1 MSSDEAS
8 FFLNIAVIGGTL
20 LALSFV
26 TLQFFLGDLLKRYES
41 TGLPVFR
48 SRNIEE
54 GEQPLG
60 SVTLPDSLKDETL
73 FDGDP
78 LVIFMAFSVAVTWI
92 QFLVPLTIGLTTA
105 WFGEHLGV
113 LAVELTFLLGAF
125 AFSFVTRNKAIK
137 RLRPYLTREE
147 LLWPVFGAV
156 LLAFYVV
163 AAGVAVTS
171 ALSTITPVPAFL
183 MVWNRWGI
191 GNEKASLFVLKFVCI
206 LALLI
211 GTYTTNKDMF
221 IFFKSVAAER
231 MRRRWLNSF
240 VHERYPD
247 LKKRVEMARSELPS
261 KAQLPELLRK
271 WNHGCPEIAST
282 HDAFTVAGRTA
293 LAKVWQELIEGR
305 SGAPSW
311 MLDVPRIAN
320 WESEVEELLRRHDS
334 AASAVGAA

>member
-1 MSSDEAS
+1 
-8 FFLNIAVIGGTL
+8 
-20 LALSFV
+20 
-26 TLQFFLGDLLKRYES
+26 
-41 TGLPVFR
+41 
-48 SRNIEE
+48 
-54 GEQPLG
+54 
-60 SVTLPDSLKDETL
+60 
-73 FDGDP
+73 
-78 LVIFMAFSVAVTWI
+78 
-92 QFLVPLTIGLTTA
+92 
-105 WFGEHLGV
+105 
-113 LAVELTFLLGAF
+113 
-125 AFSFVTRNKAIK
+125 
-137 RLRPYLTREE
+137 
-147 LLWPVFGAV
+147 
-156 LLAFYVV
+156 
-163 AAGVAVTS
+163 
-171 ALSTITPVPAFL
+171 

-191 GNEKASLFVLKFVCI
+191 GNEKASLFALKFVCI

-282 HDAFTVAGRTA
+282 HDAFTVAGQTA

>member
-1 MSSDEAS
+1 MTSDDAT

-26 TLQFFLGDLLKRYES
+26 TLQFFLSDLLKRYEL
-41 TGLPVFR
+41 TGLPVVR
-48 SRNIEE
+48 SRNVKE
-54 GEQPLG
+54 GEQPSD
-60 SVTLPDSLKDETL
+60 SVTLPDSLKYEML

-113 LAVELTFLLGAF
+113 LASELTFLLGAF
-125 AFSFVTRNKAIK
+125 AFSFVTRNKAIE

-147 LLWPVFGAV
+147 LLWPLFGAI
-156 LLAFYVV
+156 LLAFYAV
-163 AAGVAVTS
+163 AAAVAMTS
-171 ALSTITPVPAFL
+171 ALSTITHVPAFL

-191 GNEKASLFVLKFVCI
+191 GNEKASLFALKFVCI
-206 LALLI
+206 LALLV

-231 MRRRWLNSF
+231 MRRRWLISF
-240 VHERYPD
+240 VHERYPK
-247 LKKRVEMARSELPS
+247 LRKRVDMAKSETLQ

-271 WNHGCPEIAST
+271 WNEGCPEIAST
-282 HDAFTVAGRTA
+282 HDAFIVAGQRA
-293 LAKVWQELIEGR
+293 LTQVWRELIEGR

-334 AASAVGAA
+334 PAGAAAVA